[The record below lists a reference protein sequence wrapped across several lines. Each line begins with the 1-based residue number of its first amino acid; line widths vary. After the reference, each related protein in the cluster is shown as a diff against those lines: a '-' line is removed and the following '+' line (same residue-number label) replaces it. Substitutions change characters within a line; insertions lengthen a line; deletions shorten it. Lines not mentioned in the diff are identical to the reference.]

1 MRLQLATGPTF
12 FSDLKVDLD
21 SICVGGEDLF
31 IPPLI
36 APLYRETYYGGGR
49 KGGREGRGG
58 GGGGA

>member
-36 APLYRETYYGGGR
+36 APLYRET
-49 KGGREGRGG
+49 
-58 GGGGA
+58 